1 MLLCCFTNESLSL
14 FFSTEPGSMRLSYST
29 KYGST
34 RTVEQYK
41 EKNVNRNSIVLQ
53 ELHGWE
59 SILYDFFQM
68 LCTQIIVCCCDICL
82 CTPLCRIAQTKQKG
96 TIKLTAIVQ
105 YKPLELMWWHARK
118 GAQAHSSFKQ
128 DCCLGKLI
136 FCDDERNGG
145 KGTAKNNWFT
155 F

>member
-1 MLLCCFTNESLSL
+1 MNSLNIDVLQMLLCCFTNESLSL

-53 ELHGWE
+53 ELHG
-59 SILYDFFQM
+59 
-68 LCTQIIVCCCDICL
+68 
-82 CTPLCRIAQTKQKG
+82 IAQTKQKG

-105 YKPLELMWWHARK
+105 YKPLELM
-118 GAQAHSSFKQ
+118 
-128 DCCLGKLI
+128 
-136 FCDDERNGG
+136 
-145 KGTAKNNWFT
+145 
-155 F
+155 